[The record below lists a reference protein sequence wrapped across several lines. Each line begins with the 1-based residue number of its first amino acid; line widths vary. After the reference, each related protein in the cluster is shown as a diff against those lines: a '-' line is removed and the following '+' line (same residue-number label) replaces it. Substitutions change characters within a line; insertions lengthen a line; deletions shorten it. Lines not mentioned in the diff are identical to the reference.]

1 MSTERIELLIENI
14 VSQKSNIEFEYL
26 HYENNKETKEK
37 LLSDLRSLCEN
48 YNAFRSEFPEAHEE
62 FLKKNEKYD
71 LPKYGFFDVLE
82 IFAKDTD
89 QGFKDVLDKITPD
102 TTQTVINI
110 VEYAQTN
117 KCFQWLKR
125 NNTQDIQTKAITQQ
139 EKAMFLELGGL
150 SLPNIKK
157 EEFGDIIGMSMAGI
171 LSQNYDKI
179 KNKENDAQKVSLLR
193 GLLAINRKYVS
204 FDYEGKKVTD
214 TTSTHTD
221 NYLVYKPRGRMV
233 QKMVDSSY
241 ADDKGVLHVTVCTN
255 DEDIEK
261 QGAQLFKTF
270 KTLSDASDEGR
281 LLINGKNYKP
291 SITFFNQAFFCTQE
305 ESEVTTMVSK
315 GRAGGSIEKEGFN
328 PISKRAD
335 FEKLLAEPMTKMEM
349 DKINGLTTLSI
360 FGNHLEYPNV
370 PHTFN
375 ISDIVFCNP
384 VTAGCSTLWMYQK
397 FLQFQVYEDPK
408 RTEKLFNYLLDYS
421 QDVTQSLLKIESQEA
436 SSPLLSSIVKTHEKM
451 ISGII
456 TNFTSYNLKRP
467 INDSEKEKINKL
479 LETIDIYNEKNP
491 KFMISQDLI
500 EKLGGT
506 LEGAFSRRGNAAQK
520 KITTYE
526 NIITINNEKQNQ
538 ARVEKDAYYTAIR
551 EEKNANITLLMG
563 AVFPNDK
570 DEFNQLKEKLS
581 IIGNYLYGREGK
593 GKKIKL
599 ENYLEETL
607 GTSLLMIKKD
617 FLSFSTISNYLNKSE
632 GEPTYINLDK
642 ILGTELRSQFD
653 IKQGTYSRVYSDK
666 SPANGVFNKK
676 IASLTQDEKDKMLEV
691 KAKVDSFF
699 NLFQS
704 ESGLKQIIHN
714 GGLNSCLNTLIKEVE
729 IEYGIDSPKNSK
741 KI

>member
-1 MSTERIELLIENI
+1 MSNERIESLIEGI
-14 VSQKSNIEFEYL
+14 VIQKSNIEFEYL
-26 HYENNKETKEK
+26 HYENNRETKDK
-37 LLSDLRSLCEN
+37 LLSDLRNLCEN
-48 YNAFRSEFPEAHEE
+48 YNAFRSEFPEAHDE
-62 FLKKNEKYD
+62 FLKKNPKYD
-71 LPKYGFFDVLE
+71 LPKYGFFGVLE
-82 IFAKDTD
+82 VFAKDTD

-125 NNTQDIQTKAITQQ
+125 NNNQEIQEKAITPQ
-139 EKAMFLELGGL
+139 EKSMFLELGGL

-171 LSQNYDKI
+171 LSQNYEKI
-179 KNKENDAQKVSLLR
+179 KNKDNDAQKVSLLR
-193 GLLAINRKYVS
+193 GLLAINRKYVT
-204 FDYEGKKVTD
+204 FDYEGKNVTD
-214 TTSTHTD
+214 TTHIHTD
-221 NYLVYKPRGRMV
+221 NHHVYKPRGRMV

-270 KTLSDASDEGR
+270 KTLNDASNEGQ

-305 ESEVTTMVSK
+305 ESEATTMVSR
-315 GRAGGSIEKEGFN
+315 GRAGGSVEKEGFN

-335 FEKLLAEPMTKMEM
+335 FEKLLSEPMTKMEM

-360 FGNHLEYPNV
+360 FGNNLDYPNV

-384 VTAGCSTLWMYQK
+384 VTAGSSTLWMYQK
-397 FLQFQVYEDPK
+397 FLQLQVYEDPK
-408 RTEKLFNYLLDYS
+408 KTEKLFNFLLDYS
-421 QDVTQSLLKIESQEA
+421 QDVTQSLLKIEPQEN
-436 SSPLLSSIVKTHEKM
+436 SSNLLSSIVKTHEKM
-451 ISGII
+451 ISGVI
-456 TNFTSYNLKRP
+456 TNFTSYNLERP
-467 INDSEKEKINKL
+467 LNDKEKEKINKL
-479 LETIDIYNEKNP
+479 LETIEVYNEKNP
-491 KFMISQDLI
+491 KFMISHDLV

-506 LEGAFSRRGNAAQK
+506 LDGAFTRRGNAAQK
-520 KITTYE
+520 KITSYE
-526 NIITINNEKQNQ
+526 NLLATNSEKQNQ
-538 ARVEKDAYYTAIR
+538 ARAEKDAYYAAVR
-551 EEKNANITLLMG
+551 EEKNTKVTLLMG

-570 DEFNQLKEKLS
+570 EEFNQLKEKLAVV
-581 IIGNYLYGREGK
+581 GNYLYGREGK

-617 FLSFSTISNYLNKSE
+617 FLSFGTISNYLSKVE
-632 GEPTYINLDK
+632 GEPSYINLDK
-642 ILGTELRSQFD
+642 VLGSDLLSQFVV
-653 IKQGTYSRVYSDK
+653 KPGTYSRVYSDK
-666 SPANGVFNKK
+666 SPANNTFAKK
-676 IASLTQDEKDKMLEV
+676 ISSVNQEEKEKMLDV

-704 ESGLKQIIHN
+704 ESGLKQIIHQ
-714 GGLNSCLNTLIKEVE
+714 GGLNNCLKTLMNDLEKEH
-729 IEYGIDSPKNSK
+729 GIGVPKTSK
-741 KI
+741 KM